1 MIVKARYGITFAKL
15 NSTYE
20 FEIVNSTDRWLRGGS
35 YFFNSATFILVFSE
49 DCIKSLKEIIFEIKD
64 YPVVL
69 MNNRDFFAYFSALFL
84 ILNDF

>member
-1 MIVKARYGITFAKL
+1 MSNFYLYFKKVTSIFRG
-15 NSTYE
+15 
-20 FEIVNSTDRWLRGGS
+20 RRGGS
-35 YFFNSATFILVFSE
+35 YLFNSATFILVFSE